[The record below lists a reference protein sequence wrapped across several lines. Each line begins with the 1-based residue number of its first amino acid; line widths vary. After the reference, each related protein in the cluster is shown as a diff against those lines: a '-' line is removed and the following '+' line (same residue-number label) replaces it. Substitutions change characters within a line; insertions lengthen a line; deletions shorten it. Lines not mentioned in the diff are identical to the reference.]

1 MRANEFGRASPA
13 PAVVLSFFFLFVAA
27 LSNLIS
33 TKASAVLM
41 TPIAVDLAVSL
52 GLPPEVFAVAVVF
65 AANCSFASPIGY

>member
-1 MRANEFGRASPA
+1 LRANEFGRASPA

-33 TKASAVLM
+33 TKACAVLM

-52 GLPPEVFAVAVVF
+52 GLSPEAFAVAVVF
-65 AANCSFASPIGY
+65 AAYCSFASPIGY